1 MATLEKL
8 ENGKVKIT
16 IEVPAAKFEEAV
28 EKAYH
33 TNGKK
38 FNVPGFRKG
47 HAPRKMIEN
56 AYGPLAFF
64 DDAFDIVY
72 PEVYQAAVKEHDIEV
87 IDRPATG
94 RQGSGVY
101 RRGCRAPRG
110 QAGSV

>member
-16 IEVPAAKFEEAV
+16 IEVPAAKFGEAV

-72 PEVYQAAVKEHDIEV
+72 PEVYQAAIKEHDIEV
-87 IDRPATG
+87 IDRPDI
-94 RQGSGVY
+94 
-101 RRGCRAPRG
+101 
-110 QAGSV
+110 

>member
-47 HAPRKMIEN
+47 HAPRKMI
-56 AYGPLAFF
+56 
-64 DDAFDIVY
+64 
-72 PEVYQAAVKEHDIEV
+72 
-87 IDRPATG
+87 
-94 RQGSGVY
+94 
-101 RRGCRAPRG
+101 
-110 QAGSV
+110 

>member
-38 FNVPGFRKG
+38 FNVPGFR
-47 HAPRKMIEN
+47 
-56 AYGPLAFF
+56 LW
-64 DDAFDIVY
+64 
-72 PEVYQAAVKEHDIEV
+72 
-87 IDRPATG
+87 T
-94 RQGSGVY
+94 
-101 RRGCRAPRG
+101 
-110 QAGSV
+110 AGIL